1 MLDSSAGKVTYPG
14 FLFDN
19 LSSQAR
25 FNDPGEDTIFSHS
38 RDIATFSQW
47 RSRSS
52 SREPSPDR
60 RGPFNQSTSPNIK
73 LHMPTGS
80 STPTEMMVVTP
91 KGPIRLP
98 SLHTPRSSGKS
109 VRYCIY
115 EYETLVDSSDI
126 GFNDWIR
133 MASDIEANYEHYD
146 AFILLHGTDTMA
158 YTVSAC
164 TIVGNNTTE
173 SPISGQCSFIPVRE
187 PWEACDIDG

>member
-1 MLDSSAGKVTYPG
+1 MIYCGGTIGMLDSSAGKVTYPG

-25 FNDPGEDTIFSHS
+25 FNDPGADTIFSHS
-38 RDIATFSQW
+38 RDVATFSQW
-47 RSRSS
+47 RSGSTSRSS

-60 RGPFNQSTSPNIK
+60 RTLRIASSNIA
-73 LHMPTGS
+73 LHVPTGI
-80 STPTEMMVVTP
+80 STPTEMAVMTP

-126 GFNDWIR
+126 GFTDWIR
-133 MASDIEANYEHYD
+133 MASDIEANYQHYD

-158 YTVSAC
+158 YTVRAL
-164 TIVGNNTTE
+164 
-173 SPISGQCSFIPVRE
+173 
-187 PWEACDIDG
+187 A

>member
-1 MLDSSAGKVTYPG
+1 MVYCGGTIGMLDSAAGKVTYPG

-25 FNDPGEDTIFSHS
+25 FNDPAADTIFSHS
-38 RDIATFSQW
+38 RDVATFSQW
-47 RSRSS
+47 RSNSTSRSS

-60 RGPFNQSTSPNIK
+60 RTFQKSATPNIN
-73 LHMPTGS
+73 LHVPTGT
-80 STPTEMMVVTP
+80 STPTEMAVMTS

-98 SLHTPRSSGKS
+98 SLHTPHSSGKS

-133 MASDIEANYEHYD
+133 MASDIEANYQNYD

-158 YTVSAC
+158 YTVGRDAL
-164 TIVGNNTTE
+164 
-173 SPISGQCSFIPVRE
+173 SGHP
-187 PWEACDIDG
+187 AT